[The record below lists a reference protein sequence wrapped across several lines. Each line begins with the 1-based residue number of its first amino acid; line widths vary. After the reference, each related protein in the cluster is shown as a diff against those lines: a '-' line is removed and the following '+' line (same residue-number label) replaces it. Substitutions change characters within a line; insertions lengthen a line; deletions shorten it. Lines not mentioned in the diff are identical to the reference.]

1 MEIRIIKKTEK
12 EESKIK
18 RLLEKQIFEFVLE
31 TSKQE
36 EFEEVLVN
44 LKYLQ

>member
-1 MEIRIIKKTEK
+1 MEIRIIKTTEK

>member
-1 MEIRIIKKTEK
+1 MEIRIIKTIEK